1 MQGRPSKLL
10 RNALAAALAV
20 AALAPS
26 GAFAG
31 GGVSTSPHPHRH
43 KPAANPGAKAKL
55 VDGKAI
61 APSSAPQRVKD
72 VIAAANKIA
81 TGHGYCMGGGHQSWH
96 SRCYD
101 CSGSVSFAL
110 HAGGYLDYPMVSGD
124 LAKWGVRGVGHWIT
138 VYANKKHVFMMVAGR
153 RFDTAD
159 TLGNGPGWASDMGD
173 WESSQRYAVRNP
185 G

>member
-1 MQGRPSKLL
+1 MQGRGFSTL
-10 RNALAAALAV
+10 RLAGAAVLAIAAMAPAAALA
-20 AALAPS
+20 
-26 GAFAG
+26 GG
-31 GGVSTSPHPHRH
+31 GGVPPVRHP
-43 KPAANPGAKAKL
+43 KPPPNNGAKAKI
-55 VDGKAI
+55 VDGQAI
-61 APSSAPQRVKD
+61 PPKSAPQRIKD

-81 TGHGYCMGGGHQSWH
+81 KGHDYCMGGGHQSWR

-101 CSGSVSFAL
+101 CSGAVSYAL

-124 LAKWGVRGVGHWIT
+124 LAKWGVKGEGRWIT

-159 TLGNGPGWASDMGD
+159 TLGNGPGWADDMGA
-173 WESSQRYAVRNP
+173 WESSQHYAIRQP